1 MSFCGVVEKVGQRGR
16 FLTVRCSDGSYAV
29 FRAAT
34 PSEVSA
40 GDVLEWHANTFP
52 IVLGNLSRDGREIAI
67 DGARYSLPAAAA
79 AALAATLARNAAMDS
94 PLPSLPRAP
103 A

>member
-1 MSFCGVVEKVGQRGR
+1 MGFCGIVEKVGQRGR

-34 PSEVSA
+34 ASEVTA
-40 GDVLEWHANTFP
+40 GDVLEWQANTFP
-52 IVLGNLSRDGREIAI
+52 IVLCNLSRDGRKIAI

-79 AALAATLARNAAMDS
+79 EALAATLARQPPPDS
-94 PLPSLPRAP
+94 PRPSPPRY
-103 A
+103 

>member
-1 MSFCGVVEKVGQRGR
+1 MSFCGVVEKIGQRGR

-40 GDVLEWHANTFP
+40 GDVLEWQANTLP
-52 IVLGNLSRDGREIAI
+52 IVLCNLSRDGRAIAI

-79 AALAATLARNAAMDS
+79 AALAATLARQPALDS
-94 PLPSLPRAP
+94 TRPSPPRAP

>member
-1 MSFCGVVEKVGQRGR
+1 MGFCGIVEKVGQRGR

-34 PSEVSA
+34 ASEVAA
-40 GDVLEWHANTFP
+40 GDVLEWQANTFP
-52 IVLGNLSRDGREIAI
+52 TVLCNLSRDGRAIAI
-67 DGARYSLPAAAA
+67 DGARYSLPAAVA
-79 AALAATLARNAAMDS
+79 AALAATLARQPALDS
-94 PLPSLPRAP
+94 PRPSPPRAP

>member
-1 MSFCGVVEKVGQRGR
+1 MSFCGIVEKVGRRGR

-29 FRAAT
+29 FRSAA
-34 PSEVSA
+34 PSEVSP
-40 GDVLEWHANTFP
+40 GDVLEWQANAFP
-52 IVLGNLSRDGREIAI
+52 IVLGNLSRDGRPIAI

-79 AALAATLARNAAMDS
+79 AALAATLERQPAPDS
-94 PLPSLPRAP
+94 PGPSPLRAP

>member
-1 MSFCGVVEKVGQRGR
+1 MSFCGVVEKVSQRGR

-34 PSEVSA
+34 PAEVSA
-40 GDVLEWHANTFP
+40 GDVLEWQANTFP
-52 IVLGNLSRDGREIAI
+52 MVLGNLSRDGRAIAI

-79 AALAATLARNAAMDS
+79 AALAATLARQPALDS
-94 PLPSLPRAP
+94 PRPSPPRAP

>member
-34 PSEVSA
+34 PAEVSA
-40 GDVLEWHANTFP
+40 GDVLEWQANTFP

-79 AALAATLARNAAMDS
+79 AALAATLAMQPALDS
-94 PLPSLPRAP
+94 PRPSPPRAP

>member
-1 MSFCGVVEKVGQRGR
+1 MGFCGIVEKIGQRGR

-34 PSEVSA
+34 PSEVSP

-52 IVLGNLSRDGREIAI
+52 IVLCNLSRDGRQIAI

-79 AALAATLARNAAMDS
+79 AALAATLARQPAGDS
-94 PLPSLPRAP
+94 PRPSPPRAP